1 MSWRPGELP
10 AEEQTYLST
19 WRQTDQEVCHTPTA
33 THTCRFCPVL
43 THRLIHSDND
53 GGYIDMN
60 KEESA
65 QYVAMKELSYADIE
79 PAVYETPYTPSGDGC
94 TQLWP

>member
-1 MSWRPGELP
+1 
-10 AEEQTYLST
+10 
-19 WRQTDQEVCHTPTA
+19 
-33 THTCRFCPVL
+33 
-43 THRLIHSDND
+43 
-53 GGYIDMN
+53 MN

-79 PAVYETPYTPSGDGC
+79 PAVYETPYTPAGDGC

>member
-1 MSWRPGELP
+1 MNYLQRNKHTFLHGDT
-10 AEEQTYLST
+10 QTKRSVT
-19 WRQTDQEVCHTPTA
+19 HPH
-33 THTCRFCPVL
+33 THTRRFCPVL

-79 PAVYETPYTPSGDGC
+79 PAVYETPYTPAGDGC